1 MGSTAVI
8 YATGPTK
15 NTKAVADYIAKS
27 IGADVF
33 NLKQLTKIN
42 MTGYD
47 TIVFG
52 TGIHFGS
59 PYKSLAQFIAD
70 NQDALA
76 GKRLFLFITC
86 MYNEEKGDKQ
96 RDAVAEQL
104 GIHKVVYFNKK
115 GGEMNSAGLPAAVD
129 DFIAQL

>member
-8 YATGPTK
+8 YATGLTK

-52 TGIHFGS
+52 TGIHAGK
-59 PYKSLAQFIAD
+59 PYKPLVQFISD
-70 NQDALA
+70 NQDALV
-76 GKRLFLFITC
+76 GKKLYLFITC
-86 MYNEEKGDKQ
+86 MYNEEKGEKQ
-96 RDAVAEQL
+96 RDAVAQQL
-104 GIHKVVYFNKK
+104 GIHKAVYFNKK